1 MANFC
6 TNCGTKL
13 EKDASFCTNCGTK
26 VVNSNSKETQS
37 LFPTLQD
44 KEIKMAK
51 KELKRLCGGFS
62 LNDRFRTELT
72 KYGIRTHYY
81 IGENGS
87 RDFVGSDIKKQLKT
101 EINSGQ
107 IKTGSVEFRLNE
119 LMLEHKTKIEKGKR
133 IIDEL
138 FESEDT
144 QSKIKEN
151 KIDESQINSIK
162 HILQHTKVN
171 AIEEKDIET
180 EIRLNLN
187 TQLEKK
193 SLENKL
199 TYVENRI
206 KKSHPNIK
214 LTSFEKNHINNRKLY
229 GDSNQIKN
237 ELNTIADNIIKEHMK
252 VGEYDFAG
260 MLIEEAGLTNRVDP
274 IGLNKRVRKESNY
287 TSYVFLKIY
296 DDNMKILGSKIKTI
310 NLNTRLG
317 MDMTIFFRDI
327 ISVNYATDW
336 RNNGEIKFDLN
347 NRKFKVIT
355 TNKEDEKYLEEFYK
369 LLEDKWK
376 GFKNKGNVNNSST
389 NNEVSSA
396 DELMKYAELY
406 EKGILSEDEFNAI
419 KKKLLQL

>member
-1 MANFC
+1 MTNFC

-26 VVNSNSKETQS
+26 IVNSNTKETQS
-37 LFPTLQD
+37 LFPKLQD
-44 KEIKMAK
+44 GEIKMAK

-87 RDFVGSDIKKQLKT
+87 KDFVGSDIKKQLKT
-101 EINSGQ
+101 EINLGQ

-138 FESEDT
+138 FESEDI

-151 KIDESQINSIK
+151 KLDESQINSIK
-162 HILQHTKVN
+162 HILQHTKFT
-171 AIEEKDIET
+171 AKEENDIEK

-206 KKSHPNIK
+206 KNSHPNIK

-260 MLIEEAGLTNRVDP
+260 TLIEEAGLTNRVDP
-274 IGLNKRVRKESNY
+274 IGLNKRVRKEPNY

-336 RNNGEIKFDLN
+336 QNNGEIKFDLN
-347 NRKFKVIT
+347 NRKFRLIA
-355 TNKEDEKYLEEFYK
+355 NKEDEKSLEEFYK
-369 LLEDKWK
+369 LLNNAWTK
-376 GFKNKGNVNNSST
+376 FKNNDNRTDSSVNKSD
-389 NNEVSSA
+389 VSAA

-406 EKGILSEDEFNAI
+406 EKGLLSEDEFNAI